1 MNAQAEQIIKKHRSL
16 ISWKPARAVAELV
29 SIGMSEHEAKTLV
42 RSNAP
47 ERKPTKEHKPHNSH
61 AKPIHLEDL
70 STHYIVVGD
79 YDLLSRE
86 HQDALIAAVRNSKGK
101 SSLKDEHVSVTLFN
115 LVKAYPVITT
125 TEVNKF
131 INRGAFIDSIP
142 LYIDGETIDGDP
154 MPSANNDEVRTVF
167 RAVKQLKKITD
178 HFAETGT
185 LDFKKYLDRVPTDED
200 VARAVGIVMPV
211 IRNPYHKNIDYAKS
225 YADMPAPEHREDT
238 KKIIREWKAELSRKG
253 GKRIK

>member
-1 MNAQAEQIIKKHRSL
+1 MNKEAEWIIKKHLAQSE
-16 ISWKPARAVAELV
+16 WKPARVVSDLV
-29 SIGMSEHEAKTLV
+29 KTGMSHDEAEALMRTK
-42 RSNAP
+42 AP
-47 ERKPTKEHKPHNSH
+47 ERKQTKEHKPHNSH

-79 YDLLSRE
+79 YDLLSLK

-101 SSLKDEHVSVTLFN
+101 SSLRDEYVSVTLFN

-154 MPSANNDEVRTVF
+154 MPSANNDEVRTIF

-178 HFAETGT
+178 HFTETGT

-211 IRNPYHKNIDYAKS
+211 IRNPYYKNIDYSKS
-225 YADMPAPEHREDT
+225 YADMPVPEHKKET
-238 KKIIREWKAELSRKG
+238 KRIIREWKAELSRKG
-253 GKRIK
+253 GKSL